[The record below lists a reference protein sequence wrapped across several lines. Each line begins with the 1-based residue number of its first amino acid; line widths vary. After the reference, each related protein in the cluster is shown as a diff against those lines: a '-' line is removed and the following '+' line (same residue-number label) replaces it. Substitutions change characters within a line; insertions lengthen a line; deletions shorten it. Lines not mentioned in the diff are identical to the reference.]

1 MWPQGS
7 QKLWLRFLK
16 MFQCKRKQLHMNH
29 SFLSL
34 QSLLYKK
41 IQSLENVEEAMMRI
55 LKHNGRIFSTDLEK
69 RSQINQAKA
78 YKSEEGLKNKKTSGT
93 VILLQIRRRKLHA
106 IIILKILRSQFC
118 KKISRLECIQLRLT
132 LLIPKKIPLEI

>member
-1 MWPQGS
+1 
-7 QKLWLRFLK
+7 

-69 RSQINQAKA
+69 RSQINQVKA
-78 YKSEEGLKNKKTSGT
+78 YKSEEDLTNKKTSGT
-93 VILLQIRRRKLHA
+93 VILLQIRRRKLLA

-118 KKISRLECIQLRLT
+118 KKISRLECIQLRLI
-132 LLIPKKIPLEI
+132 LLILKKILLEI

>member
-1 MWPQGS
+1 
-7 QKLWLRFLK
+7 

-29 SFLSL
+29 SFKNPHNC
-34 QSLLYKK
+34 LLRKVK
-41 IQSLENVEEAMMRI
+41 SLENVEEAMMRI
-55 LKHNGRIFSTDLEK
+55 LKHSGRIFSTDLEK

-78 YKSEEGLKNKKTSGT
+78 YKSEEDLTNKKTSGT

-118 KKISRLECIQLRLT
+118 KKISRLEFI
-132 LLIPKKIPLEI
+132 